1 MYAQHT
7 NTPTHQ
13 HTNTLMQ
20 ISDLVLYKNN
30 QFIAFNKPANVPVQE
45 DKTGDKCL
53 LDLAEIY
60 TKSKLDVIHRL
71 DRPATGV
78 VLFAKTHGALVSLN
92 EQFKNRLVR
101 KTYLAVVKDAPLQAE
116 GTLLHFLR
124 KNQKDNR
131 SIVTLEETPN
141 SKRAELQYR
150 IMGSTEHYHLL
161 EIELITGRHH
171 QIRAQLSA
179 IGCPVKGDTKYGF
192 KRANPDHSIHLHA
205 WKLRFQHPVSGETEE
220 IVAPVPTKDIVWN
233 ALSEAGFVP

>member
-1 MYAQHT
+1 
-7 NTPTHQ
+7 
-13 HTNTLMQ
+13 MQ